1 MIKLHFVPKNR
12 ILYTVYWIIKIKR
25 NLLYCPSCSD
35 YRARKWRWSQYMNRH
50 KNRPRKR
57 KSYVRVFRWPF
68 TPVRELVFHTK
79 RMSVLISVLKTQ
91 QSSDNDPFFVNRWSL
106 FRFYYRARVAL
117 YCTYALF
124 ATAIRLVFSAKVNVY
139 EITR

>member
-1 MIKLHFVPKNR
+1 MKSIYLNSLMIKLHFVPEYR

-25 NLLYCPSCSD
+25 NLLYCLSYHYSL
-35 YRARKWRWSQYMNRH
+35 YRARKRQWSQCMNRH
-50 KNRPRKR
+50 KNRLRKR
-57 KSYVRVFRWPF
+57 KSYVRVFRSPF

-91 QSSDNDPFFVNRWSL
+91 QSSDNDPFFVNRSL
-106 FRFYYRARVAL
+106 FRSYYRARVAL

-124 ATAIRLVFSAKVNVY
+124 ATVI
-139 EITR
+139 